1 MHYSDGYYTYCVP
14 AAGGAATLVQHQDTN
29 DNWAEGGPSPDLQ
42 AEAEEREEE
51 AASSGQ
57 PRAKTSREANLTAQ
71 CLVCG
76 GRAAA
81 HQHYG
86 AICCYSCR

>member
-14 AAGGAATLVQHQDTN
+14 AAGGVATLVQHQDTN
-29 DNWAEGGPSPDLQ
+29 DNWAEGGHSPDLQ
-42 AEAEEREEE
+42 AEAEEEGVE

>member
-14 AAGGAATLVQHQDTN
+14 AAGGVATLVQHQDTN
-29 DNWAEGGPSPDLQ
+29 DNWAEGGPDI
-42 AEAEEREEE
+42 EAEEGEE
-51 AASSGQ
+51 AASSAQ